1 MYGKIPEFLGL
12 FDIKP
17 KEYLYYQYLPIK
29 LAYPDTTTKF
39 YLENIEIEERLEPFR
54 YLINFCCED
63 YKRGISIQDWRYT
76 YVYLTVKNLYQTNKN
91 GFNREGWHSDGFL
104 SDDINYIWSNSQPT
118 IFNNSKFNL
127 SKDDQ
132 KSLDEMGFQAK
143 PENDFTYPVCSLLK
157 LDQYV
162 IHRVG
167 DIQEGL
173 RCFAKVSFSKNR
185 YNLEGN
191 SHNYLLDYN
200 WEMCPRKL
208 TRNIPNVDKC

>member
-1 MYGKIPEFLGL
+1 MYGKKPEFLGL
-12 FDIKP
+12 FSLTP

-29 LAYPDTTTKF
+29 LKDGKIT
-39 YLENIEIEERLEPFR
+39 LEERLEPFLD
-54 YLINFCCED
+54 LIYTCEENFLIDHTFED
-63 YKRGISIQDWRYT
+63 YDNH
-76 YVYLTVKNLYQTNKN
+76 YVYLTVKNLYQTNKC
-91 GFNREGWHSDGFL
+91 GFNREGFHSDGFL
-104 SDDINYIWSNSQPT
+104 SDDINYIWSNYQPT
-118 IFNNSKFNL
+118 IFNDSKFNL
-127 SKDDQ
+127 SQDDQ
-132 KSLDEMGFQAK
+132 KSLDEMNFQAK
-143 PENDFTYPVCSLLK
+143 PENDFTYPVDSILK

-173 RCFAKVSFSKNR
+173 RCFVKVSFSKNR

-200 WEMCPRKL
+200 WQMCPRKL